1 MRPSPEWNEFL
12 ISDSSRPLPP
22 PRSISTPEGIG
33 DRLRAAAFAEL
44 QARDAF
50 LWASENLPDVS
61 DELRSAWK
69 RLADEEH
76 KHMGWLLRRLEELGF
91 GIRDREV
98 SDRLWNSLTSC
109 SSVFEFAEFMAGA
122 EERGRRAGESSF
134 ASLHQSDPVSAAIF
148 RKIAEEEIAHIEFG
162 RSVAGIQTSLSPPS
176 FR

>member
-1 MRPSPEWNEFL
+1 MMRPSPEWNEFL
-12 ISDSSRPLPP
+12 ISDSVRPLPA
-22 PRSISTPEGIG
+22 PRSISTQEGVG

-50 LWASENLPDVS
+50 LWAAANLPDAS
-61 DELRSAWK
+61 DNLRAAWR

-76 KHMGWLLRRLEELGF
+76 KHMGWLLRRLEELGL

-109 SSVFEFAEFMAGA
+109 KSAHEFAEFMAGA

-134 ASLHQSDPVSAAIF
+134 ASLQHTDPVSAAIF
-148 RKIAEEEIAHIEFG
+148 RKIAEEEIAHIELG
-162 RSVAGIQTSLSPPS
+162 RSVANQASLSPPS
-176 FR
+176 FL